1 MNNLNFSQRGVS
13 LLEILIAMALS
24 IIIILAMLRA
34 FITTGKVTAES
45 SLGAKV
51 DSSMTLGFIAADSI
65 LQGMGFGITNTN
77 AGYGTNFQVLDS
89 EGNTVNL
96 DSTSKK
102 AAGKFLVWKVSDT
115 DCQALQSHSNRLY
128 FYGKNTGYSCSSL
141 AKPADTLAKE
151 LLIQV
156 ESTLSS
162 SGISNNTNNIGEINI
177 QVQEISGCLPFGV
190 KNSTSSGG
198 KYQVLLT
205 AKTYAASSA
214 TSAKTIS
221 NVTCLVN
228 FK

>member
-34 FITTGKVTAES
+34 FVTTGKVTAES

-51 DSSMTLGFIAADSI
+51 DSSMMLGFIAADRI
-65 LQGMGFGITNTN
+65 LQGMGFGLTNTN
-77 AGYGTNFQVLDS
+77 VGYGTNFQVLDQD
-89 EGNTVNL
+89 GNTVNL

-102 AAGKFLVWKVSDT
+102 ATGKFLVWKFSDT
-115 DCQALQSHSNRLY
+115 HCQALQSHSNGLY
-128 FYGKNTGYSCSSL
+128 FYGKNTGYSCSGL
-141 AKPADTLAKE
+141 AKPVDTLAKE
-151 LLIQV
+151 LLIQI
-156 ESTLSS
+156 ESALGT
-162 SGISNNTNNIGEINI
+162 SGISNSTNKIGEINI
-177 QVQEISGCLPFGV
+177 EVQEISGCLPFGV
-190 KNSTSSGG
+190 KNSSSSGG
-198 KYQVLLT
+198 KYQVVLT

-221 NVTCLVN
+221 NVTCLFN

>member
-115 DCQALQSHSNRLY
+115 DCQALQSHSNGLY

-205 AKTYAASSA
+205 AKTYVASSA

>member
-115 DCQALQSHSNRLY
+115 DCQALQSHSNGLY

>member
-115 DCQALQSHSNRLY
+115 DCQVLQSHSNGLY

>member
-51 DSSMTLGFIAADSI
+51 DSSMTLGFIAADRI

-115 DCQALQSHSNRLY
+115 DCQALQSHSNGLY

>member
-1 MNNLNFSQRGVS
+1 MNNLKFSQRGVS
-13 LLEILIAMALS
+13 LLEILIALALS

-45 SLGAKV
+45 SVGAKV
-51 DSSMTLGFIAADSI
+51 DSSMMLGFIAADRI
-65 LQGMGFGITNTN
+65 LQGTGFGLTNTN
-77 AGYGTNFQVLDS
+77 AGYGTNFQVLDQ
-89 EGNTVNL
+89 EGAAVIL
-96 DSTSKK
+96 DVTTKK
-102 AAGKFLVWKVSDT
+102 AIRKFLVWKVSDT
-115 DCQALQSHSNRLY
+115 HCQALQSHSNGLY

-141 AKPADTLAKE
+141 AKPTDTLSKE
-151 LLIQV
+151 LLIQI
-156 ESTLSS
+156 ESALGT
-162 SGISNNTNNIGEINI
+162 SGISNSTNKIGEINI
-177 QVQEISGCLPFGV
+177 EVQEVNGCLPFGV
-190 KNSTSSGG
+190 KNSSSSGG

>member
-1 MNNLNFSQRGVS
+1 MNNLKFSQRGVS

-51 DSSMTLGFIAADSI
+51 DSSMMLGFIAADRI
-65 LQGMGFGITNTN
+65 LQGIGFGLTNTN
-77 AGYGTNFQVLDS
+77 AGYGTNFQVLDQ
-89 EGNTVNL
+89 EGAAVTL
-96 DSTSKK
+96 DVTTKK
-102 AAGKFLVWKVSDT
+102 AVGKFLVWKVSDT
-115 DCQALQSHSNRLY
+115 HCQALQSHSNGLY

-141 AKPADTLAKE
+141 AKPTDTLSKE
-151 LLIQV
+151 LLVQI
-156 ESTLSS
+156 ESALGT
-162 SGISNNTNNIGEINI
+162 SGISNSINKIGEINI
-177 QVQEISGCLPFGV
+177 EVKEISGCLPLGV
-190 KNSTSSGG
+190 KNSFSGGG

-205 AKTYAASSA
+205 ANTFAASSA
-214 TSAKTIS
+214 TSAKTIG